1 MDRPSSC
8 AVRHRGRGWTWL
20 ALAAA
25 LLAAGCKPDDPA
37 ALSVEDMAPEELLS
51 HLKLSG
57 LVREGSRQW
66 ALFLVAVPGGPTEHL
81 KLMPGQRVGGLEIRS
96 IDHAAQTVDVWAGDR
111 DLTLSE
117 ATHGLKPED
126 GYEWLQRLTPDEHAR
141 LYNSPERQQL
151 VDEHSRAQAERQLQE
166 LERELEE
173 GRRLQGPSGRD
184 GLETP

>member
-1 MDRPSSC
+1 MDRPGTC
-8 AVRHRGRGWTWL
+8 GLKPRGRGWRRL

-25 LLAAGCKPDDPA
+25 LLAAGCKPGDPA
-37 ALSVEDMAPEELLS
+37 ALSVEDMEPEELLS
-51 HLKLSG
+51 HLKLAG
-57 LVREGSRQW
+57 LVRDGSRQW
-66 ALFLVAVPGGPTEHL
+66 ALLLVAVPGGPTEHL
-81 KLMPGQRVGGLEIRS
+81 KLMPGQRLGGLEIRS
-96 IDHAAQTVDVWAGDR
+96 IDHAAQTVDVRAGDR

-126 GYEWLQRLTPDEHAR
+126 GYPWLQRLSADEHAR
-141 LYNSPERQQL
+141 LHNSPERQQL

-173 GRRLQGPSGRD
+173 RGQIPPPSSPD